1 MPALTPSTD
10 QVLTFLAVLRHGSF
24 SAAARALGRT
34 QSSVT
39 YGIQKLEM
47 DLGIDVFDRTVRVPK
62 LTPQGKALLPAIRRL
77 ARELETIQSTADGLT
92 RGLEGKLLLGVDT
105 IYPSAR
111 LVPVLREFSECFPTV
126 RVRVGVES
134 MHAMAEALLEGT
146 YMLGILGPMVERY
159 PELTYLPIGG
169 VERVAVVAA
178 DHPLAT
184 YNGLVPADAFR
195 DHLHLV
201 LASRSKKPRRK
212 VFNLPSAAIWRVN
225 EMGMKREML
234 LAGLGWGRLPR
245 HLAEPDIEAGRL
257 VPLRIEGVAGVDWSL
272 PLPVYVAY
280 RKSEVL
286 GPGATWMRDAIVEA
300 AAPVPLHEPRALA
313 AEA

>member
-24 SAAARALGRT
+24 SAAAKALGRT

-39 YGIQKLEM
+39 YAVQKLET
-47 DLGIDVFDRTVRVPK
+47 DLGIEVFDRTVRAPK
-62 LTPQGKALLPAIRRL
+62 LTPQGKALLPAIRRM

-92 RGLEGKLLLGVDT
+92 RGLEGKLLLGVDA

-111 LVPVLREFSECFPTV
+111 LLPVLRDFAECFPTV

-134 MHAMAEALLEGT
+134 MHAMAEALMAGQ
-146 YMLGILGPMVERY
+146 YMLGIIGPMVERY

-169 VERVAVVAA
+169 VERLAVVAA
-178 DHPLAT
+178 GHPLARWE
-184 YNGLVPADAFR
+184 GLVPAEAFR

-201 LASRSKKPRRK
+201 LASRSKTPRRK
-212 VFNLPSAAIWRVN
+212 VFSLPSAGIWRVN
-225 EMGMKREML
+225 DMAMKREML

-245 HLAEPDIEAGRL
+245 HLAEPEIAAGRL
-257 VPLRIEGVAGVDWSL
+257 VQIRVEGVPGVDWSL
-272 PLPVYVAY
+272 PLPVYIAY
-280 RKSEVL
+280 RKNEVL
-286 GPGATWMRDAIVEA
+286 GPGATWMRDAILEA
-300 AAPVPLHEPRALA
+300 ATEPGRV
-313 AEA
+313 AEPA